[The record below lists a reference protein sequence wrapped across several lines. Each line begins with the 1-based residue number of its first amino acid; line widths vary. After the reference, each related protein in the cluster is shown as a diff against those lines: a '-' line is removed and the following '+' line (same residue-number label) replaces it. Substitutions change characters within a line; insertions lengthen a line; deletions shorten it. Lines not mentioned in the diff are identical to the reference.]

1 MLAESAKVRTSLHIC
16 IVLISR
22 TTITNDIKTP
32 LKLLDKSDNKLEMI
46 PDTNI
51 IH

>member
-1 MLAESAKVRTSLHIC
+1 MLAESAKVRISLHLC
-16 IVLISR
+16 VVFISR
-22 TTITNDIKTP
+22 TTITSDIKTP
-32 LKLLDKSDNKLEMI
+32 LKLLEKSDNKLEMI